1 MIIKKGAVYSAV
13 ITGLVILVIIVS
25 IIAKADR
32 TPNQV
37 VVTFGEG
44 KKLEIDYGQQEIQYE
59 KILSQIYDNEFAKA
73 GLIDW
78 LAKKNI
84 FSFKDPRIASA
95 LNTALCEKIPT
106 ENLSKRIEK
115 AKECADLE
123 ISKELRNLAN
133 QKMFHFTMLVNPF
146 E

>member
-78 LAKKNI
+78 LAKKT
-84 FSFKDPRIASA
+84 SFRLRILASPRHSIPHFVKKY
-95 LNTALCEKIPT
+95 LQKICPSG
-106 ENLSKRIEK
+106 SKKLKNVPIWK
-115 AKECADLE
+115 Y
-123 ISKELRNLAN
+123 
-133 QKMFHFTMLVNPF
+133 QKNFETLQIKRMFHFTMLVNPF